1 MKKFIK
7 IFLIIIS
14 IIILSIIIDLVCIFT
29 INRPIFAIKDDCDC
43 LYSVYRGLF
52 YDTYNCPEYS
62 MVQIKSKGTKFSCA
76 INRMDIGNVVE
87 ISDTTKGIKNFVCAE
102 ALEEFYSDDNYAYY
116 WNCIKN
122 KYMIVRYERGFEETI
137 SNALKN
143 GTITIS
149 DLDRYGIGYIKDDN
163 YSIKSNVIR

>member
-7 IFLIIIS
+7 IFLIIICT
-14 IIILSIIIDLVCIFT
+14 IILSIIIDMLFIFS
-29 INRPIFAIKDDCDC
+29 INRPIFAIKDNCDC

-62 MVQIKSKGTKFSCA
+62 MVQIKAKGTKFSCA
-76 INRMDIGNVVE
+76 NVRVDIGDVIDIV
-87 ISDTTKGIKNFVCAE
+87 DTSKNLDFVCAE
-102 ALEEFYSDDNYAYY
+102 ALEEFYSDDNYSYY
-116 WNCIKN
+116 WSCIKN
-122 KYMIVRYERGFEETI
+122 TYMIVRYSSGFEETV

-149 DLDRYGIGYIKDDN
+149 DLDRYGISYIKHEKYN
-163 YSIKSNVIR
+163 IKSNVIK

>member
-7 IFLIIIS
+7 ILLIVIG

-62 MVQIKSKGTKFSCA
+62 VPQIKAKGTKFSCS
-76 INRMDIGNVVE
+76 ISRVDIGSVVE
-87 ISDTTKGIKNFVCAE
+87 IVDTTKDIKDFVCAE

-116 WNCIKN
+116 WDCIKD
-122 KYMIVRYERGFEETI
+122 KYMLVRYESGFEETI

-149 DLDRYGIGYIKDDN
+149 DLDRYGIDYIKN
-163 YSIKSNVIR
+163 KKY